1 MAFTLMSHSH
11 NYEQKRNQKH
21 SKSRVRALLLN
32 FLGMIYISLD
42 GMGGYSKYDFR
53 GREGG
58 SRLKG
63 MDSFTMCNSGEG
75 KEVQG

>member
-1 MAFTLMSHSH
+1 
-11 NYEQKRNQKH
+11 
-21 SKSRVRALLLN
+21 
-32 FLGMIYISLD
+32 
-42 GMGGYSKYDFR
+42 MGGYSKYDFR

-63 MDSFTMCNSGEG
+63 IGRQCVIQGKGRRFKVKHYKSEIFWNNIYPWMGCVDTVNMISGEG